1 MKPPL
6 ATVGSFSAFFLDGMM
21 DDDDDDDARFCLNR
35 SSDDDG
41 RRACPSVSAM
51 AACRWV
57 DLGAQRVR
65 SRALPVR
72 WIHTQHASDE
82 VGTVVNAQR

>member
-6 ATVGSFSAFFLDGMM
+6 ATVGSFSEFFLDGMM
-21 DDDDDDDARFCLNR
+21 DDDDDDARFCLNR

-51 AACRWV
+51 AVPV
-57 DLGAQRVR
+57 DRPRRAESPFPRAA
-65 SRALPVR
+65 RALDTHSAR
-72 WIHTQHASDE
+72 E
-82 VGTVVNAQR
+82 

>member
-1 MKPPL
+1 MPPL
-6 ATVGSFSAFFLDGMM
+6 ATVGSFSEFFLDGMM
-21 DDDDDDDARFCLNR
+21 DDDDDDARFCLNR

-51 AACRWV
+51 AASV
-57 DLGAQRVR
+57 GSTSAQRVR
-65 SRALPVR
+65 SRALHVR
-72 WIHTQHASDE
+72 WIRTQHASDE

>member
-6 ATVGSFSAFFLDGMM
+6 ATVGSFSEFFLDGMM
-21 DDDDDDDARFCLNR
+21 DDDDDDARFCLNR

-41 RRACPSVSAM
+41 RRACRRYRPWRR
-51 AACRWV
+51 RWI
-57 DLGAQRVR
+57 DLGAE
-65 SRALPVR
+65 SPFPRAHVR
-72 WIHTQHASDE
+72 WIRTQHASDE

>member
-6 ATVGSFSAFFLDGMM
+6 ATVGSFSEFFLDGMM
-21 DDDDDDDARFCLNR
+21 DDDDDDARFCLNR

-51 AACRWV
+51 AVPV
-57 DLGAQRVR
+57 DRPRRERVR

-72 WIHTQHASDE
+72 WIRTQHASDE

>member
-6 ATVGSFSAFFLDGMM
+6 ATVGSFSEFFLDGMM
-21 DDDDDDDARFCLNR
+21 DDDDDDARFCLNR

-41 RRACPSVSAM
+41 RRGAVGIGHGGAGGSTS
-51 AACRWV
+51 
-57 DLGAQRVR
+57 AQRVR

-72 WIHTQHASDE
+72 WIRTQHASDE